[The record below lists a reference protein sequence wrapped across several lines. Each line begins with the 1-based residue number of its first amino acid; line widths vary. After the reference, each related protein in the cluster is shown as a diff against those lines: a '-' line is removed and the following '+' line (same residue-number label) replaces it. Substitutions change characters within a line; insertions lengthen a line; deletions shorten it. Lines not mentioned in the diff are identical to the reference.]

1 MITMQK
7 VYPTEFLFGNAEL
20 AVDKMQVVNKGVLYP
35 QESQRIILTNINK
48 IYADIKSR
56 QTEFSSITDDNGRKQ
71 FQEQK
76 IILTQTQTP
85 RNIKDHLNKLK
96 NYILKLYTNNEIK
109 LTYEELA
116 DSMENIQKL
125 LEIFYPAKEVLVDDS
140 EYITKNTDLPLVSLK
155 TRKGGRRTHRKQKKQ
170 KKQKKTQKMHKKRT
184 NKRKQKK
191 CKKKTIK
198 R

>member
-1 MITMQK
+1 MLAIEK
-7 VYPTEFLFGNAEL
+7 VYPTEFLFGNSEL
-20 AVDKMQVVNKGVLYP
+20 AVNKMQVVNKGVLYP
-35 QESQRIILTNINK
+35 PESQQLILTNLNK

-71 FQEQK
+71 FQEQE
-76 IILTQTQTP
+76 IILTQTP
-85 RNIKDHLNKLK
+85 RNIKDHLNRLK
-96 NYILKLYTNNEIK
+96 NYILKLYANNEIK

-170 KKQKKTQKMHKKRT
+170 KKTQKRHKKRT
-184 NKRKQKK
+184 NKRKQRKH
-191 CKKKTIK
+191 KKKTIK
-198 R
+198 Q

>member
-1 MITMQK
+1 MITIQK

-71 FQEQK
+71 FQEQE
-76 IILTQTQTP
+76 ITLTQTP
-85 RNIKDHLNKLK
+85 RNIKDHLNRLK

-140 EYITKNTDLPLVSLK
+140 EYITTNTDFPLVSLK
-155 TRKGGRRTHRKQKKQ
+155 TQTRKGGRRTRRRQR
-170 KKQKKTQKMHKKRT
+170 KQKKTQKRHKKRT